1 MTKPTWTIYH
11 PNDKGTGSALRLELH
26 PAHDQTDGSIFAAI
40 APQKTSE
47 SEPYPSMDWDK
58 AISVKFDIIEL
69 AQILQVL
76 RGCTESI
83 ADGKG
88 LFHRTIK
95 GNTVVRF
102 VHFIEPVCGY
112 KLDITRRPLSCE
124 EEAAHL
130 SFCLTQTEAFAL
142 SEVISH
148 AMCYVAFGNPMVNE

>member
-1 MTKPTWTIYH
+1 MTRPTWTMYH
-11 PNDKGTGSALRLELH
+11 PNGKGTGSALRLELH

-47 SEPYPSMDWDK
+47 AEPYPSMDWGK
-58 AISVKFDIIEL
+58 AIPVKFDIIEL
-69 AQILQVL
+69 SQILQVL

-112 KLDITRRPLSCE
+112 KLD
-124 EEAAHL
+124 
-130 SFCLTQTEAFAL
+130 TQTVAGRKRL
-142 SEVISH
+142 RQHLEVLGVIEVEPRLLLDH
-148 AMCYVAFGNPMVNE
+148 CYDGKG

>member
-1 MTKPTWTIYH
+1 MTKPTWTMYH
-11 PNDKGTGSALRLELH
+11 PNGKGTGSALRLELN

-47 SEPYPSMDWDK
+47 AEPYPSMDWNK
-58 AISVKFDIIEL
+58 AIFVKFDIIEL

-95 GNTVVRF
+95 GNTVVKFEHR
-102 VHFIEPVCGY
+102 IEPVCGY
-112 KLDITRRPLSCE
+112 MLDI
-124 EEAAHL
+124 AHKPIL
-130 SFCLTQTEAFAL
+130 GDDVVRMCFYMTQKEAFAL
-142 SEVISH
+142 SEVIGH